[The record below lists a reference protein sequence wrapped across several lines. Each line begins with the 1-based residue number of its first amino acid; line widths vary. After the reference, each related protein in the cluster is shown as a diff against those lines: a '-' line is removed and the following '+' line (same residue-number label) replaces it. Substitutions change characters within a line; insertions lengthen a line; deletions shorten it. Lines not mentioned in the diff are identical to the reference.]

1 MNVGG
6 RSASVRNVILRSIF
20 YLVETENEFV
30 YKIESANSRK
40 SLVVYVCSAYYVV
53 SRGYRYYV
61 FTCVPIRK
69 VEVEGRGGSL
79 GRTVED
85 VVRVLVVCSD
95 DTERIRT
102 RVFYRSPFYFS
113 VVCGN
118 GDTVVAF
125 PHSVK
130 FAVRFDFDSVYVFT
144 GQFCRIV
151 RIAHPPAHKP
161 FAQLGKIVQY
171 SVVGENGG
179 ILFTL
184 VDKSYVKLVRSV
196 GLLYVFRV
204 QRRVARDYVYAEVEL
219 LRHFRVFIPPDENVV
234 R

>member
-20 YLVETENEFV
+20 YLVETENELV

-53 SRGYRYYV
+53 SRGYRYYIL
-61 FTCVPIRK
+61 TCVPTGK

-85 VVRVLVVCSD
+85 VVRILVVCSD

-118 GDTVVAF
+118 GDTLVAF

-130 FAVRFDFDSVYVFT
+130 FAVRFDLDSVYVFT

-161 FAQLGKIVQY
+161 FSQLGKIVQY
-171 SVVGENGG
+171 SIVGENG
-179 ILFTL
+179 IVHFTF